1 MGVMEADAPDNL
13 RGIIPKSVRH
23 VFGCIDG
30 SSGGKKFLVRCSY
43 LEIYNESI
51 LDLLCF
57 AGGGK
62 QGENLKVHEDPNK
75 GIYVQ
80 DLTNVVCKSVPELEK
95 LLMAGL
101 KNRKV
106 GETAMN
112 KDSSRS
118 HSIFTIYVE
127 TMEDAEDGNQKF
139 KVGKLNLVDLAGSE
153 RQSKTN
159 ATGDRLKEAQ
169 KINLSLSA
177 LGNVISA
184 LVDGKSQH
192 IPYRDSK
199 LTRLLQDSLGGNTKT
214 IMIAALSPADYNFDE
229 TLSTLRY
236 AARAKCIQNKP
247 KINEDPKDTL
257 LRQYEDEIK
266 SLRQMLEQ
274 MKSGVQMDPRL
285 ASQAIMQ
292 HQQKAHGTHVEESV
306 DELIRKLEGKGKK
319 IKILDASAGGPVA
332 GEDGIQDESE
342 VQGTSKRS
350 SQMPPKGK
358 KGKQSSVNISKTQEQ
373 QLEIETKLKEKDN

>member
-1 MGVMEADAPDNL
+1 MVESVLEGYNGTIFAYGQTGCGKSHTMMGVMEADAPDNL

-51 LDLLCF
+51 LELLCF

-127 TMEDAEDGNQKF
+127 TMEDAEDGN
-139 KVGKLNLVDLAGSE
+139 
-153 RQSKTN
+153 
-159 ATGDRLKEAQ
+159 
-169 KINLSLSA
+169 
-177 LGNVISA
+177 
-184 LVDGKSQH
+184 
-192 IPYRDSK
+192 
-199 LTRLLQDSLGGNTKT
+199 
-214 IMIAALSPADYNFDE
+214 
-229 TLSTLRY
+229 
-236 AARAKCIQNKP
+236 
-247 KINEDPKDTL
+247 
-257 LRQYEDEIK
+257 
-266 SLRQMLEQ
+266 
-274 MKSGVQMDPRL
+274 
-285 ASQAIMQ
+285 
-292 HQQKAHGTHVEESV
+292 
-306 DELIRKLEGKGKK
+306 
-319 IKILDASAGGPVA
+319 
-332 GEDGIQDESE
+332 
-342 VQGTSKRS
+342 
-350 SQMPPKGK
+350 
-358 KGKQSSVNISKTQEQ
+358 
-373 QLEIETKLKEKDN
+373 